1 MLHLGL
7 MTLYLDASCA
17 WCAMLMHVH
26 QERVLFFGGYVGI
39 FIPYVVN
46 CDSVPRVTCVSKT
59 SNSNLHTPKF
69 REAFTRPAAPAT
81 PTDGFFG

>member
-39 FIPYVVN
+39 TVRGVV
-46 CDSVPRVTCVSKT
+46 V
-59 SNSNLHTPKF
+59 
-69 REAFTRPAAPAT
+69 
-81 PTDGFFG
+81 

>member
-1 MLHLGL
+1 MWAIAHSIQQFSRWSWGEKTRDMLHLGL

-39 FIPYVVN
+39 TVRGVV
-46 CDSVPRVTCVSKT
+46 V
-59 SNSNLHTPKF
+59 
-69 REAFTRPAAPAT
+69 
-81 PTDGFFG
+81 